1 MALTPSPN
9 ARPVQKQFLD
19 SNFFIKAPCLVSKK
33 RFSQIDLFFCNSFIK
48 VKPYLSMFLLTVL
61 CKHR

>member
-9 ARPVQKQFLD
+9 ARPAQKQFSD
-19 SNFFIKAPCLVSKK
+19 SYFFIKAPWLVSNK
-33 RFSQIDLFFCNSFIK
+33 RFSQIDLFFCNSFMK
-48 VKPYLSMFLLTVL
+48 VKQNLSMFLLTVL